1 MGVRKTGT
9 TLIRVST
16 VMGTLYLEIQM
27 KEEIKRVCEIK
38 EVSHAA
44 MQLCERENKN
54 QIALMVYNQETEE
67 IYTRLMQQIDAEK
80 RVDKIKEILKKI

>member
-1 MGVRKTGT
+1 
-9 TLIRVST
+9 
-16 VMGTLYLEIQM
+16 M

-38 EVSHAA
+38 EVSHSA

>member
-1 MGVRKTGT
+1 
-9 TLIRVST
+9 
-16 VMGTLYLEIQM
+16 
-27 KEEIKRVCEIK
+27 
-38 EVSHAA
+38 

-80 RVDKIKEILKKI
+80 RVDKIKEILKNLKSVRVSMEKIC

>member
-1 MGVRKTGT
+1 MCKKQGK
-9 TLIRVST
+9 
-16 VMGTLYLEIQM
+16 YLEIQM

-54 QIALMVYNQETEE
+54 QIALMVYNQEIEE

>member
-1 MGVRKTGT
+1 MGLQVEVQ
-9 TLIRVST
+9 RVLS
-16 VMGTLYLEIQM
+16 L
-27 KEEIKRVCEIK
+27 KEIKRVCEIK
-38 EVSHAA
+38 EVQYAA

>member
-1 MGVRKTGT
+1 
-9 TLIRVST
+9 
-16 VMGTLYLEIQM
+16 M

-67 IYTRLMQQIDAEK
+67 IYTRLMQQIDAE
-80 RVDKIKEILKKI
+80 

>member
-1 MGVRKTGT
+1 
-9 TLIRVST
+9 
-16 VMGTLYLEIQM
+16 M

-67 IYTRLMQQIDAEK
+67 IYIQNQNES
-80 RVDKIKEILKKI
+80 KINGQWSCSLTKASPMYLLILLL

>member
-1 MGVRKTGT
+1 
-9 TLIRVST
+9 
-16 VMGTLYLEIQM
+16 
-27 KEEIKRVCEIK
+27 
-38 EVSHAA
+38 
-44 MQLCERENKN
+44 MQLCERKNKN

>member
-1 MGVRKTGT
+1 
-9 TLIRVST
+9 
-16 VMGTLYLEIQM
+16 M

-67 IYTRLMQQIDAEK
+67 IYAEK

>member
-1 MGVRKTGT
+1 MCNFNKNIQRGLWDLKNF
-9 TLIRVST
+9 
-16 VMGTLYLEIQM
+16 QM

>member
-1 MGVRKTGT
+1 
-9 TLIRVST
+9 
-16 VMGTLYLEIQM
+16 M

-67 IYTRLMQQIDAEK
+67 IKHT
-80 RVDKIKEILKKI
+80 KEALHQKKLVRCFFSVKNKNI